1 MLTLLFYERETE
13 QAATLD
19 DLATALA
26 TLPDL
31 TWEAPTGAR
40 YQPVRWRDPITGA
53 RANWDLGT
61 PPLEEDDEPPRTYS
75 GWRVLPLSLSVPL
88 VGPHW
93 HAVAAL
99 AQVDR
104 LLEAA
109 PYLTPL
115 DTEDVHATPESEA
128 GPFTWSRA
136 RAITNWNALR
146 GIQAEGLTLPRLDR
160 ASSVAL
166 WRYRVQRSAGRVAH
180 PGFHWPEALALHD
193 LHDGSVRT
201 ACLWTDPTEPLALPP
216 VDLVAM
222 RGGCIPADE
231 LRLLA
236 DASAVHGGAQLLS
249 PSPTVEAFF
258 RGAKPLPVARFTGLG
273 DEDWMD

>member
-1 MLTLLFYERETE
+1 MLTLLFYERENE

-19 DLATALA
+19 DLTTALA

-31 TWEAPTGAR
+31 TWEAPTTAT
-40 YQPVRWRDPITGA
+40 YQPVRWRDPTTGA
-53 RANWDLGT
+53 RAHWDLGT
-61 PPLEEDDEPPRTYS
+61 PPLEADDEPPRTYS
-75 GWRVLPLSLSVPL
+75 GWRVLPLTLSIPL

-99 AQVDR
+99 TQIDR
-104 LLEAA
+104 LVTAA
-109 PYLTPL
+109 PYLMPL
-115 DTEDVHATPESEA
+115 DTEDVHETPESEA

-136 RAITNWNALR
+136 RAITSWNTLR
-146 GIQAEGLTLPRLDR
+146 GIQAEGLALPRLDR

-166 WRYRVQRSAGRVAH
+166 WRYRVQRAEGRRVHADY
-180 PGFHWPEALALHD
+180 HWPEALALRD
-193 LHDGSVRT
+193 NTDNSVRT
-201 ACLWTDPTEPLALPP
+201 ACLWTDPSEPLALPP
-216 VDLVAM
+216 VDLVAL

-236 DASAVHGGAQLLS
+236 GELVHGGAHLLT
-249 PSPTVEAFF
+249 PSAAVAAFF
-258 RGAKPLPVARFTGLG
+258 QGAKPLPVARFTGLG